1 MEQCLRI
8 EKEEILLE
16 DLKRAEEVKQQQ
28 IQEIRKKHLLEIIRL
43 QDAAEN
49 LERLEKIKEMKRE
62 KFAEK
67 LNTDFDRIEKIQ
79 QAKQQNMKFRKKLQ
93 SMVEFEKHS
102 MISEFERKRRKL
114 FLGSFD
120 EKDIESILKPPTLS
134 QSTKHKNNKSM
145 FQQQTPQGKVS
156 PALLGIQNRMKRSNV
171 SMALLSPLNRS
182 PKPKETPK
190 PNLMMKRQSL
200 DVKIVSFESEW
211 IIFKNIR
218 ALWKENY

>member
-200 DVKIVSFESEW
+200 DVKIVSFESE
-211 IIFKNIR
+211 
-218 ALWKENY
+218 

>member
-145 FQQQTPQGKVS
+145 FQQQTPQDRVS

-200 DVKIVSFESEW
+200 DVKIVSFESE
-211 IIFKNIR
+211 
-218 ALWKENY
+218 